1 MIGAARRDRLVD
13 EIRSRHI
20 IRLQTGACTI
30 QLGFVL
36 NDLLGNFERV
46 SDHCSNIAISVI
58 EEKSGDVSR
67 HAYLHE
73 LTSEDGFSSTLRFD
87 LGKYR
92 LPEETR

>member
-1 MIGAARRDRLVD
+1 MTWASPAA
-13 EIRSRHI
+13 
-20 IRLQTGACTI
+20 
-30 QLGFVL
+30 L

-46 SDHCSNIAISVI
+46 SDHCSNIAVSVI

-73 LTSEDGFSSTLRFD
+73 LTAADGFSSTLRSD

-92 LPEETR
+92 LPEEAK